1 MNTYREIRILRERN
15 KKLSDELEYVKA
27 SYDELKKRDSDIDR
41 MYTEFSNCIKELKIQ
56 RRKYNLLNQELYILK
71 DALIKN
77 GFSEHGFKVPIYK
90 IVHLRF
96 KRKCNKI
103 LAKIK
108 LLFYR
113 KPVRE

>member
-1 MNTYREIRILRERN
+1 MNTDREIRILRERN

-71 DALIKN
+71 GALIKN